1 MDIKKEITEFIADKS
16 LIEDINFEVS
26 NIVIYTKNRN
36 FFLDNTE
43 IIRNLVSKE
52 KKRVEVRLDPSLLLN
67 EKDL

>member
-36 FFLDNTE
+36 FFLENTE
-43 IIRNLVSKE
+43 IIRNLVNKE
-52 KKRVEVRLDPSLLLN
+52 KKR
-67 EKDL
+67 